1 MLQTRKLRGT
11 KCMSNPEQPPPSSST
26 ESSPSASQS
35 PLPWSVWS
43 LRLTAIIIVGAAK
56 LQQPFTGDELLSEWA
71 FVAALGSVFGE
82 PLLGRL
88 LPGRK

>member
-1 MLQTRKLRGT
+1 
-11 KCMSNPEQPPPSSST
+11 MSNQASPSSPT
-26 ESSPSASQS
+26 ESSQSASQS

-43 LRLTAIIIVGAAK
+43 LRLVAIIITGTAK
-56 LQQPFTGDELLSEWA
+56 LQQPFTGVELLSEWA

-88 LPGRK
+88 LPSRK